1 MTQWGWRLYLAVR
14 AADNTA
20 ANRTAWGE
28 IFANNGSGESIENE
42 KRMADSAIR
51 LSTSGAEP
59 AQVLVVSVLVK
70 ADMRTPLQTLIGG
83 LSQSLWAVVSNPG
96 GLFIASNVG
105 AGGQVGQP
113 FGLDEALA
121 YLENQYGMVV
131 IEGSG

>member
-20 ANRTAWGE
+20 QNRQAWGE
-28 IFANNGSGESIENE
+28 IFANHDSGESVENE

-51 LSTSGAEP
+51 LSTSGDEP
-59 AQVLVVSVLVK
+59 VQVLVVSSLVK

-83 LSQSLWAVVSNPG
+83 LTQSLWAVVTNPG
-96 GLFIASNVG
+96 GLFVASNVG

-113 FGLDEALA
+113 FGLDDALA
-121 YLENQYGMVV
+121 YLRNTYNLQV
-131 IEGSG
+131 IENPS